1 MKEID
6 WRILIEL
13 YEKRSMTKAAESLYM
28 TQSALSKRVHVIEE
42 EWGIEAV
49 KRSSKGVTFTEDGKY
64 LVKKASIMLD
74 FLREIGE
81 HFAENKSQKELVKIG
96 VPNSFA
102 RIHMP
107 NLFREYVE
115 KYNKIQIK
123 IIPNSSDMIIQQ
135 LTDGSVDMGI
145 ICGDYPFLGE
155 KVCLFEEELYIVA
168 PKEATL
174 DKIENYPLIESYFN
188 PVIKLM
194 VNQWWRTH
202 FGSLPHE
209 THKVPYADI
218 AIEMV
223 GSGLGVTFVFGTG
236 WKIDEKTTKRIPVY
250 DAHDKRVSR
259 KVWMMLSDRCF
270 YNQNIMDF
278 ITLIENYY
286 NVNE

>member
-1 MKEID
+1 
-6 WRILIEL
+6 
-13 YEKRSMTKAAESLYM
+13 
-28 TQSALSKRVHVIEE
+28 
-42 EWGIEAV
+42 
-49 KRSSKGVTFTEDGKY
+49 
-64 LVKKASIMLD
+64 MLD

-135 LTDGSVDMGI
+135 LTDGSIDMGI

-188 PVIKLM
+188 PVVKLM

-236 WKIDEKTTKRIPVY
+236 WKIDEKATKRIPVY

>member
-1 MKEID
+1 M
-6 WRILIEL
+6 
-13 YEKRSMTKAAESLYM
+13 
-28 TQSALSKRVHVIEE
+28 
-42 EWGIEAV
+42 
-49 KRSSKGVTFTEDGKY
+49 
-64 LVKKASIMLD
+64 
-74 FLREIGE
+74 
-81 HFAENKSQKELVKIG
+81 
-96 VPNSFA
+96 
-102 RIHMP
+102 
-107 NLFREYVE
+107 
-115 KYNKIQIK
+115 
-123 IIPNSSDMIIQQ
+123 
-135 LTDGSVDMGI
+135 
-145 ICGDYPFLGE
+145 
-155 KVCLFEEELYIVA
+155 VCLFEEELYIVA

-188 PVIKLM
+188 PVVKLM